1 LGKSTIDIGKNK
13 EGRLK
18 GREDKNEES
27 GMDDLACGR
36 GHTFLL

>member
-1 LGKSTIDIGKNK
+1 MGKNK

-27 GMDDLACGR
+27 GTDDLAVGT